1 MRSVAQAT
9 MVVLLSFAGTS
20 CGTSEPPYLAYRAEF
35 NKSMAPDAERH
46 LREIASQWD
55 LVLHEQSK
63 SVTGGADVF
72 VTFMYY
78 DDRSYGR
85 GRATVFARNHDLGT
99 DDDPDRSLVSLHI
112 YDDGHIPLDVLD
124 HLAFEIKHTMEY
136 EFGLRFCR
144 LNPAT
149 SICDEQYRKLE
160 EAREARLTARD
171 WHSPG

>member
-1 MRSVAQAT
+1 

-35 NKSMAPDAERH
+35 DKSMAPDAERH
-46 LREIASQWD
+46 LREIASRWD

-72 VTFMYY
+72 VTFMFY
-78 DDRSYGR
+78 DVRSHER
-85 GRATVFARNHDLGT
+85 SRWTVYAGNHDFGT
-99 DDDPDRSLVSLHI
+99 DDDPDRSVIALHF
-112 YDDGHIPLDVLD
+112 YDIGMPLEALD

-149 SICDEQYRKLE
+149 STCDEQYRKLE
-160 EAREARLTARD
+160 QDREARLSDRG
-171 WHSPG
+171 WRSPG